1 MRSQSSSNGASH
13 PRVSLGQ
20 DRGILVSKRFHTFF
34 LDGYLY
40 FKARLKLSLA
50 AWWYKMA
57 WRALIEQD
65 VLRILRWSRN
75 SSLMCPWRLFFELCP
90 SIWRECMKP
99 ILNSFSSPFLWL
111 RFSPQHQLCLQA
123 GAGCQIAH
131 GLPLAGE
138 PQWTRMPQ
146 CVHCRY
152 TMRRYACPRGGIT
165 HTGVKSCR
173 SSWGWSLITVL
184 CWIVTSHPLA
194 NCTKFALHAYL
205 CLIVNKRARSQSLS
219 SSSLVL
225 VAACNL
231 DWMHNFRSVQ
241 NCAQSPSLSI
251 RCVLCKTTQ
260 YLFWWQRF
268 CTKSHPCANCQCHAF
283 A

>member
-99 ILNSFSSPFLWL
+99 ILNSFSFGSDSLHNINSVSKLELDARL
-111 RFSPQHQLCLQA
+111 RMGCHWVENLNGPGCLSVYTVDTQCA
-123 GAGCQIAH
+123 GTPA
-131 GLPLAGE
+131 
-138 PQWTRMPQ
+138 RK
-146 CVHCRY
+146 
-152 TMRRYACPRGGIT
+152 GGIT

-173 SSWGWSLITVL
+173 SSWDWSLITVL
-184 CWIVTSHPLA
+184 C
-194 NCTKFALHAYL
+194 
-205 CLIVNKRARSQSLS
+205 
-219 SSSLVL
+219 
-225 VAACNL
+225 
-231 DWMHNFRSVQ
+231 
-241 NCAQSPSLSI
+241 
-251 RCVLCKTTQ
+251 
-260 YLFWWQRF
+260 
-268 CTKSHPCANCQCHAF
+268 
-283 A
+283 

>member
-1 MRSQSSSNGASH
+1 MVFLDHFVQKVVLEFKFASRMRSQSSSNGASH

-75 SSLMCPWRLFFELCP
+75 FKFLSNVSLKVVLWALSEHLARVHEADSKFLLLSPLLLSFGSDSLHNINSVSKLELDARLRMDCHWLEN
-90 SIWRECMKP
+90 
-99 ILNSFSSPFLWL
+99 LNGPG
-111 RFSPQHQLCLQA
+111 CLSVYTNV
-123 GAGCQIAH
+123 
-131 GLPLAGE
+131 E
-138 PQWTRMPQ
+138 Y
-146 CVHCRY
+146 VN

-184 CWIVTSHPLA
+184 C
-194 NCTKFALHAYL
+194 
-205 CLIVNKRARSQSLS
+205 
-219 SSSLVL
+219 
-225 VAACNL
+225 
-231 DWMHNFRSVQ
+231 
-241 NCAQSPSLSI
+241 
-251 RCVLCKTTQ
+251 
-260 YLFWWQRF
+260 
-268 CTKSHPCANCQCHAF
+268 
-283 A
+283 